1 MGMNPSLVQI
11 FYINILSQYTAVNGV
26 EWVWIV
32 FCYAYYIATT
42 CTSTADHLI
51 DRGNLSGRGG
61 GGSMRPYF
69 PKFDGVC

>member
-1 MGMNPSLVQI
+1 M
-11 FYINILSQYTAVNGV
+11 NILSQYTAVNGV

-42 CTSTADHLI
+42 CTSTVDHLI
-51 DRGNLSGRGG
+51 DCGNLSGRGG
-61 GGSMRPYF
+61 GRVYEALF